1 MPQALNISV
10 LCSPYKFLTQP
21 TNLVNPSDKAA
32 TVPRFLLLTTCTLTV
47 CYFASE
53 EKPTDSSTVTVHVL
67 QLPVHKSLCM
77 DLSLSPLTFTPIG
90 AQRSWNR
97 RAKLVPTW
105 IRPIRLHVHIS
116 DGSDTSTGK
125 ANLDSDWSQ
134 DELAAI
140 SALFE
145 RPLPP
150 QNYTKQR
157 KERALPL
164 PQPHKILSIDQTP
177 TPKRHIRS
185 VSKAVLAPRSSF
197 TDQVRKNP
205 QVLITI
211 AREIQALDSQS
222 DVSEVLDRWAPFLR
236 KGSLSMTIR
245 ELGHMGLPDRALQTL
260 CWVQKRTLGS
270 KSGPALFPDD
280 RIFASA
286 VEVLARFNELKIESE
301 LDKWILT
308 ATRPVLESMAK
319 GFIKAGELN
328 LARKVMLLA
337 KDKNRK
343 LDPSVHAKLILAA
356 GRTSDSYKL
365 ARALIRELGE
375 RDDLN
380 LYCDSRYREAM
391 ALVWELE
398 SENYLLDLPAY
409 RVVIRLCVALND
421 MERAMRYFMRLKEAG
436 FNPSYDM
443 YRYLI
448 RGHALSGRY
457 WKCKQLK
464 KELELGDKIIITI
477 TVTTKIT
484 NLFFTN
490 HSIALIAHTQQI
502 RFL

>member
-1 MPQALNISV
+1 M
-10 LCSPYKFLTQP
+10 
-21 TNLVNPSDKAA
+21 
-32 TVPRFLLLTTCTLTV
+32 
-47 CYFASE
+47 
-53 EKPTDSSTVTVHVL
+53 L
-67 QLPVHKSLCM
+67 QLPVHKSPCM
-77 DLSLSPLTFTPIG
+77 DVSLSPLTFTPIG
-90 AQRSWNR
+90 VQRSLNR
-97 RAKLVPTW
+97 RTKLVPTW
-105 IRPIRLHVHIS
+105 IRPIGCHVQLS
-116 DGSDTSTGK
+116 DSSDTSTGK
-125 ANLDSDWSQ
+125 VNLDSDWSQ
-134 DELAAI
+134 DELDAI

-164 PQPHKILSIDQTP
+164 PQPHKTLSIAQTP
-177 TPKRHIRS
+177 APKCHIRS
-185 VSKAVLAPRSSF
+185 VSKAFLAPRTSF

-205 QVLITI
+205 EVLITI

-222 DVSEVLDRWAPFLR
+222 DVSEVLDQWAPFLR

-245 ELGHMGLPDRALQTL
+245 ELGHMGLPDRVFQTL
-260 CWVQKRTLGS
+260 CWVQKRTQGS

-356 GRTSDSYKL
+356 GRTSDTYKL

-375 RDDLN
+375 RDDFDLSPQDCTAIMKVCIK
-380 LYCDSRYREAM
+380 LGMYETVEQLFLWYKERSTESPSIVMYTTVIHSRYCDSRYREAM

-398 SENYLLDLPAY
+398 SQNYLLDLPAY

-421 MERAMRYFMRLKEAG
+421 LERAMRYFMRLKEAG
-436 FNPSYDM
+436 FTPSYDM

-457 WKCKQLK
+457 GKCKQLK
-464 KELELGDKIIITI
+464 KELELGGMRLDKE
-477 TVTTKIT
+477 
-484 NLFFTN
+484 LEAFFVQ
-490 HSIALIAHTQQI
+490 LDG
-502 RFL
+502 R

>member
-1 MPQALNISV
+1 
-10 LCSPYKFLTQP
+10 
-21 TNLVNPSDKAA
+21 
-32 TVPRFLLLTTCTLTV
+32 
-47 CYFASE
+47 
-53 EKPTDSSTVTVHVL
+53 
-67 QLPVHKSLCM
+67 M
-77 DLSLSPLTFTPIG
+77 DLSLTPLTFTPIG
-90 AQRSWNR
+90 VQRSWNR
-97 RAKLVPTW
+97 RAELVPTW
-105 IRPIRLHVHIS
+105 IRPIRCHAHIS
-116 DGSDTSTGK
+116 DSSDTSTGK

-134 DELAAI
+134 DELDAI

-164 PQPHKILSIDQTP
+164 PQPHKVLSIDQTP

-205 QVLITI
+205 EVLIAI

-245 ELGHMGLPDRALQTL
+245 ELGHMGLSDRVLQTL
-260 CWVQKRTLGS
+260 CWVQKRRQGS
-270 KSGPALFPDD
+270 KSGPALVPDD

-308 ATRPVLESMAK
+308 ATRPILESMAK

-356 GRTSDSYKL
+356 GHTSNTYKL
-365 ARALIRELGE
+365 AKALIQELGE
-375 RDDLN
+375 RDDFDLSPQDCTAIMKVCIK
-380 LYCDSRYREAM
+380 LGMFETVEHLFQWYKERSTESPTIVMYTTVIHSRYCDSRYREAM

-398 SENYLLDLPAY
+398 SQNYLLDLPAY

-421 MERAMRYFMRLKEAG
+421 LERAMRYFTRLKEAG

-448 RGHALSGRY
+448 RSHALSGRY
-457 WKCKQLK
+457 WMCKQLK
-464 KELELGDKIIITI
+464 KELELGGMRLDKE
-477 TVTTKIT
+477 
-484 NLFFTN
+484 LEAFFMQ
-490 HSIALIAHTQQI
+490 LDG
-502 RFL
+502 